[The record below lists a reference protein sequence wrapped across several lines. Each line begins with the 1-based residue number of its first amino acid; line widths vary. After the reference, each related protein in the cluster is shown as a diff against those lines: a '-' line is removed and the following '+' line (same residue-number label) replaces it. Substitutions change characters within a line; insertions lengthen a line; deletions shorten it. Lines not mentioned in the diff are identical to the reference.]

1 MGKEKKNK
9 RSERAS
15 DNPSEEGR
23 GMLDLEMFRGSVGLE
38 TEMIMGVFFTFKVGG
53 FQMYDILLT
62 AHGCHQRGRG

>member
-15 DNPSEEGR
+15 DNPSEG
-23 GMLDLEMFRGSVGLE
+23 GGDVGLGNVPRSVAQKR
-38 TEMIMGVFFTFKVGG
+38 I
-53 FQMYDILLT
+53 YDILLT